1 MKNPDFSKLPT
12 WLPRQIKRIGLRKE
26 QFAHR
31 VGVSRTTI
39 YRYIYDMDRPTEDTM
54 LKMCRVLDIPFEE
67 GLRQYVPKKN
77 GRPAGGGETFVKART
92 RR

>member
-1 MKNPDFSKLPT
+1 MKEVDFSNLLT

-54 LKMCRVLDIPFEE
+54 LKMCRVLEIPLEE
-67 GLRQYVPKKN
+67 GLRQYTPKRN
-77 GRPAGGGETFVKART
+77 GRPIGGGGSFAKVRT
-92 RR
+92 R